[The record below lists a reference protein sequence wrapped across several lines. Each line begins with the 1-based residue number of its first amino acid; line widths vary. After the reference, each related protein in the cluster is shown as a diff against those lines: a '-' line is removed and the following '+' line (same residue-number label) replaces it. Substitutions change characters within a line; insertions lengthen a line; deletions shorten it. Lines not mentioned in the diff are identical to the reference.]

1 MQQLKAA
8 LRVTQQCLLSAA
20 ITGHPATEIGATV
33 DMIRGRLAVIAATD
47 VRKSR
52 SNHLQVRI
60 LSHSIKNDA
69 PVFRSSNDSRT
80 RNRRPANRPSRRIN
94 SLAGQATPPA
104 GEAGAISSPS

>member
-1 MQQLKAA
+1 M
-8 LRVTQQCLLSAA
+8 T
-20 ITGHPATEIGATV
+20 T
-33 DMIRGRLAVIAATD
+33 DMIRGGPIVIAATG
-47 VRKSR
+47 VWKQR

-60 LSHSIKNDA
+60 LSQNGRGALSRSVKNDA

-104 GEAGAISSPS
+104 GEAGAVSPPS